1 MRIVACIMAICVES
15 QSCNSSHRLLAM
27 YNALEQALGEIQI
40 NEGSQEML
48 AAFNNELKD
57 IAYTNNTQIWND
69 IKILHYR
76 IVAKLDELTKSNV

>member
-15 QSCNSSHRLLAM
+15 QSCNSSHRLLAR

-48 AAFNNELKD
+48 AAFNNKLKD
-57 IAYTNNTQIWND
+57 IAYTNNTQI
-69 IKILHYR
+69 
-76 IVAKLDELTKSNV
+76 